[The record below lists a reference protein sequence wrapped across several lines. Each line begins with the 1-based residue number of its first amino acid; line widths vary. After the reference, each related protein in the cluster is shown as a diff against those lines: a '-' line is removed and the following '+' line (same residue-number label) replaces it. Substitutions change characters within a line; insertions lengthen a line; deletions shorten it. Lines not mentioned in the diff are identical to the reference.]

1 MHRLLWALVA
11 ALILTVAH
19 SPAFAATHS
28 NRRRHQ
34 VDGTSVVLRQNRAQA
49 QKRAITA
56 GLRKAVYQ
64 TILKNMGEAA
74 TIQYQSRINGAIL
87 NEADQYVQ
95 SYQMISRKV
104 DSEARLLKV
113 KLDVVVDLTAVDEAI
128 RALHLVD
135 TKKGESRLL
144 FLVQEQVLRA
154 GAQGRKSAIRIE
166 SSELGPGE
174 RRLMY
179 DFARAGYTPESP
191 RGQREPARPGQIHA
205 AVSGDVDAAR
215 ALGNLYGCPF
225 VITASA
231 TVERERGGAIVGLAS
246 ARVIRVDDG
255 AVIAIRSKQIRI
267 PRARGARGYRTA
279 LSTASARLAE
289 SLLPEVKR
297 VFPPPT
303 QAAAPAKSAKP
314 QVRR

>member
-11 ALILTVAH
+11 AVMLTVAH
-19 SPAFAATHS
+19 GPVFAATHS
-28 NRRRHQ
+28 DKRRHQ
-34 VDGTSVVLRQNRAQA
+34 VSGTSVILRQNRAKA
-49 QKRAITA
+49 QKRAIAA

-74 TIQYQSRINGAIL
+74 AIQYRSRINGAIL
-87 NEADQYVQ
+87 DQADQYVQ
-95 SYQMISRKV
+95 SYQMISRNV

-128 RALHLVD
+128 RALQLTD

-166 SSELGPGE
+166 SDKLGTAE

-179 DFARAGYTPESP
+179 YFARAGYTPVSP

-231 TVERERGGAIVGLAS
+231 TVESEGGRAIVGLAS

-267 PRARGARGYRTA
+267 PGTRGTRGYRTA
-279 LSTASARLAE
+279 LATASTRLAN
-289 SLLPEVKR
+289 SLLPEVRR
-297 VFPPPT
+297 VFPPPAR
-303 QAAAPAKSAKP
+303 AATPAKSAKP
-314 QVRR
+314 QVRK

>member
-1 MHRLLWALVA
+1 MHSLLGAIVA
-11 ALILTVAH
+11 ALMLAVTNG
-19 SPAFAATHS
+19 PALAAADS
-28 NRRRHQ
+28 DKRHQQ
-34 VDGTSVVLRQNRAQA
+34 VDGTSVILRQNRAQA
-49 QKRAITA
+49 QKKAIAA
-56 GLRKAVYQ
+56 GLRKAVYR

-74 TIQYQSRINGAIL
+74 MIQYQSRIDGAIL
-87 NEADQYVQ
+87 KEADQYVQ
-95 SYQMISRKV
+95 SYRIMSRKV
-104 DSEARLLKV
+104 NSKDRLLKV
-113 KLDVVVDLTAVDEAI
+113 KLDVVVDLTAVNEAI
-128 RALHLVD
+128 RSLHLTD
-135 TKKGESRLL
+135 TKKGKSRLL

-166 SSELGPGE
+166 SDKLGVAE

-179 DFARAGYTPESP
+179 KFARAGYTPVSP

-205 AVSGDVDAAR
+205 AVSGDVDASR

-231 TVERERGGAIVGLAS
+231 TVERERGGAVVGLAN

-267 PRARGARGYRTA
+267 RRARGARGYRSA
-279 LSTASARLAE
+279 LARASTRLAD

-297 VFPPPT
+297 AFPPPVR
-303 QAAAPAKSAKP
+303 AAVPVKTASP

>member
-1 MHRLLWALVA
+1 MRGLLWALVA
-11 ALILTVAH
+11 TLLLSAAH

-28 NRRRHQ
+28 SKRRHR
-34 VDGTSVVLRQNRAQA
+34 VDGTSVILRMNRAKA
-49 QKRAITA
+49 QKRAISA

-64 TILKNMGEAA
+64 TILRAMGEASM
-74 TIQYQSRINGAIL
+74 IQYQSRINGAIL
-87 NEADQYVQ
+87 KAASQYVQ
-95 SYQMISRKV
+95 SYRVMSREV

-113 KLDVVVDLTAVDEAI
+113 KLDVVVDLTAVNEAV
-128 RALHLVD
+128 RALQLAD
-135 TKKGESRLL
+135 AKKGETRLL
-144 FLVQEQVLRA
+144 FLVQEQILRA

-166 SSELGPGE
+166 SNKLGTAE
-174 RRLMY
+174 RRLIY
-179 DFARAGYTPESP
+179 YFARAGYTPVNP

-225 VITASA
+225 VVTASA
-231 TVERERGGAIVGLAS
+231 TVERERGGAVVGIAS

-255 AVIAIRSKQIRI
+255 AVIAIRSRQIRI
-267 PRARGARGYRTA
+267 AKARGARSYRNA
-279 LSTASARLAE
+279 LSSASSRLAD

-303 QAAAPAKSAKP
+303 
-314 QVRR
+314 RRTRRR